1 MNGRGRGRGRG
12 AAATGPR
19 PAARDDDGNII
30 ALETK
35 EGLLPQ
41 GPPPLYPVRLL
52 INHILTRR
60 PAAFFNPL
68 SHTLYFAGETSSRTS
83 KARGTRRI
91 QTQRCRL

>member
-1 MNGRGRGRGRG
+1 MMNGRGRGRGRG
-12 AAATGPR
+12 AAAAGPR

-52 INHILTRR
+52 INHIL
-60 PAAFFNPL
+60 AALLPFSNTLF
-68 SHTLYFAGETSSRTS
+68 HTLYFAGETSSRTS